1 MELSLLLP
9 VLAAL
14 EMFPS
19 LVSPSDPPSAPKLF
33 LHPRH
38 QEFIEGDRLTLRCS
52 AQGVEGVTRYQFF
65 DGSGKQLSE
74 MPPNAYREAWLHL
87 TANNS
92 TIGAYSCAYWREES
106 GKEVTSIK
114 SSPISIQVKGA
125 PEAPTFSV
133 HPQHKEYH
141 PGTSVELECS
151 APALADDIEGF
162 QYFGDRIAIS
172 TMISSQRNHTYIMS
186 ITGREVSGSFSCC
199 YWVNLLGRNVQS
211 KRSKPVDI
219 YVRGN
224 LSRVLAVG
232 GSFFTL
238 NGLIFLATYF
248 LMKHQDSRTVTKRRL
263 QRAKPVEGSP
273 KSSNPDL
280 AEILSDEPTTPPA
293 SVFPVEKQDT

>member
-114 SSPISIQVKGA
+114 SSPISIQVKG
-125 PEAPTFSV
+125 
-133 HPQHKEYH
+133 
-141 PGTSVELECS
+141 
-151 APALADDIEGF
+151 
-162 QYFGDRIAIS
+162 
-172 TMISSQRNHTYIMS
+172 
-186 ITGREVSGSFSCC
+186 
-199 YWVNLLGRNVQS
+199 
-211 KRSKPVDI
+211 
-219 YVRGN
+219 N